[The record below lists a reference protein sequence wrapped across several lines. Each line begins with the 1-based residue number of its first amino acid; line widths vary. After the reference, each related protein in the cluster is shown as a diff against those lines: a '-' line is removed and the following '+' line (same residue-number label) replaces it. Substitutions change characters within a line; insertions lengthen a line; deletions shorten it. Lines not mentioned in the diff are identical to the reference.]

1 MSFRG
6 EKSIN
11 KNPREQEE
19 YIMSKRVGI
28 VGAGVTP
35 FKGTWTEKTYYEL
48 AQMATREAVF
58 NAQIEI
64 KDVDAAFYGIYND
77 IFERAAI
84 PEHAIHGLLGMQNKF
99 GVRITTGGATGAY
112 TMSAAHAYLAAG
124 RFKTALVLGVEK
136 ATDCFDFS
144 SMSATPE
151 VIKSI
156 GWSGD
161 SFFEQPIGWSASD
174 SYAEVVLGY
183 MDEHPEDLKPEITAQ
198 ISAQLSQQV
207 KGNKYAQRQFDQVT
221 PEEVM
226 NSRMVVYPFKELE
239 ICVYTEGAAALILA
253 EEESAKAISRT
264 NGTPI
269 VWITGVGEANEHSFA
284 GKRHKDMSRI
294 MSDYYASHRAY
305 EMAGIKDPRKSVD
318 IIELHDA
325 FVHQLEISMAEFGF
339 VPLGRADSLI
349 EEGLMTPGGRY
360 SVNPSGGLIYCGHAV
375 GASNIMS
382 AWSARN
388 ELVKKNLK
396 TALVHGTGSTVAQY
410 TACLIFE
417 HE

>member
-1 MSFRG
+1 
-6 EKSIN
+6 
-11 KNPREQEE
+11 
-19 YIMSKRVGI
+19 MSKRVGI

-35 FKGTWTEKTYYEL
+35 FKGTWREKTYYEL
-48 AQMATREAVF
+48 AQMATREAVKD
-58 NAQIEI
+58 AQVPIQ
-64 KDVDAAFYGIYND
+64 DVDAAFYGIYND
-77 IFERAAI
+77 IFERTAI

-99 GVRITTGGATGAY
+99 GIRITTGGATGAY

-174 SYAEVVLGY
+174 SYAEVVLAY
-183 MDEHPEDLKPEITAQ
+183 KDEHPEDLKPEITAQ

-207 KGNKYAQRQFDQVT
+207 RDNEHAQRQFDQVT
-221 PEEVM
+221 AEEVL
-226 NSRMVVYPFKELE
+226 NSRLVVYPFRELE
-239 ICVYTEGAAALILA
+239 ICVYSEGAAALILA
-253 EEESAKAISRT
+253 EEDTARAISKNT
-264 NGTPI
+264 GNPV
-269 VWITGVGEANEHSFA
+269 VWITGVGESNEHSFA
-284 GKRHKDMSRI
+284 GKNQKVMSRI
-294 MSDYYASHRAY
+294 MSDHDASHRAY
-305 EMAGIKDPRKSVD
+305 GMAGIENPTKSIQIV
-318 IIELHDA
+318 ELHDA
-325 FVHQLEISMAEFGF
+325 FVHQLEISMAEFGLA
-339 VPLGRADSLI
+339 PLGNADSLI
-349 EEGLMTPGGRY
+349 EENLMTPGGKY
-360 SVNPSGGLIYCGHAV
+360 LVNPCGGLIYCGHAV

-388 ELVKKNLK
+388 ELIKRNLK
-396 TALVHGTGSTVAQY
+396 TALVHGTGSTIAQY
-410 TACLIFE
+410 TACMILE

>member
-1 MSFRG
+1 MA
-6 EKSIN
+6 
-11 KNPREQEE
+11 
-19 YIMSKRVGI
+19 KRVGI

-35 FKGTWTEKTYYEL
+35 FKSTWREKTYYEL
-48 AQMATREAVF
+48 AQMATREAVRD
-58 NAQIEI
+58 AQMDIG
-64 KDVDAAFYGIYND
+64 DMDAVFYGIYND

-99 GVRITTGGATGAY
+99 GIRVTTGGATGAY
-112 TMSAAHAYLAAG
+112 TTSAAHAYLAAG

-174 SYAEVVLGY
+174 SYAEVVLAY
-183 MDEHPEDLKPEITAQ
+183 MDEHPNDLKPEITAR
-198 ISAQLSQQV
+198 ISAQLSEQV
-207 KGNKYAQRQFDQVT
+207 RGNEYAQRQFDQVT
-221 PEEVM
+221 PEEVL
-226 NSRMVVYPFKELE
+226 NSRLVAYPFRELE
-239 ICVYTEGAAALILA
+239 ICVYSEGAAALILA
-253 EEESAKAISRT
+253 EEETAMAISK
-264 NGTPI
+264 NSGQPV
-269 VWITGVGEANEHSFA
+269 VWMTGLGESNEHSFA
-284 GKRHKDMSRI
+284 GKNQKDMSRI
-294 MSDYYASHRAY
+294 MSDHLASHRAY
-305 EMAGIKDPRKSVD
+305 DMAGIEDPTESIQLV
-318 IIELHDA
+318 ELHDA
-325 FVHQLEISMAEFGF
+325 FVHQLEISMAEFGLA
-339 VPLGRADSLI
+339 PLGSADALI
-349 EEGLMTPGGRY
+349 EEELMTPGGKY
-360 SVNPSGGLIYCGHAV
+360 VVNPCGGLIYCGHAV

-388 ELVKKNLK
+388 ELIKRRLK

-410 TACLIFE
+410 TACQILE

>member
-1 MSFRG
+1 MA
-6 EKSIN
+6 
-11 KNPREQEE
+11 
-19 YIMSKRVGI
+19 KRVGI

-35 FKGTWTEKTYYEL
+35 FKSTWREKTYYEL
-48 AQMATREAVF
+48 AQMATREAVR
-58 NAQIEI
+58 
-64 KDVDAAFYGIYND
+64 DARMDIGDMDAVFYGIYND

-99 GVRITTGGATGAY
+99 GIRVTTGGATGAY
-112 TMSAAHAYLAAG
+112 TTSAAHAYLAAG

-174 SYAEVVLGY
+174 SYAEVVLAY
-183 MDEHPEDLKPEITAQ
+183 IDEHPNDLKPEITAR
-198 ISAQLSQQV
+198 ISAQLSEQV
-207 KGNKYAQRQFDQVT
+207 RGNEYAQRQFDQVT
-221 PEEVM
+221 PEEVL
-226 NSRMVVYPFKELE
+226 NSRLVAYPFRELE
-239 ICVYTEGAAALILA
+239 ICVYSEGAAALILA
-253 EEESAKAISRT
+253 EEETAKAISK
-264 NGTPI
+264 NSGQPV
-269 VWITGVGEANEHSFA
+269 VWMTGLGESNEHSFA
-284 GKRHKDMSRI
+284 GKNQKDMSRI
-294 MSDYYASHRAY
+294 MSDHLASHRAY
-305 EMAGIKDPRKSVD
+305 DMAGIEDPTESIELV
-318 IIELHDA
+318 ELHDA
-325 FVHQLEISMAEFGF
+325 FVHQLEISMAEFGLA
-339 VPLGRADSLI
+339 PLGSADALI
-349 EEGLMTPGGRY
+349 EEELMTPGGKFV
-360 SVNPSGGLIYCGHAV
+360 VNPCGGLIYCGHAV

-388 ELVKKNLK
+388 ELIKRGLK

-410 TACLIFE
+410 AACQILE

>member
-1 MSFRG
+1 
-6 EKSIN
+6 
-11 KNPREQEE
+11 
-19 YIMSKRVGI
+19 MSKRVGI

-35 FKGTWTEKTYYEL
+35 FKGTWREKTFYEL
-48 AQMATREAVF
+48 AQMATREAVKD
-58 NAQIEI
+58 ARIEI
-64 KDVDAAFYGIYND
+64 RDVDAAFYGIYND
-77 IFERAAI
+77 IFERTAI

-99 GVRITTGGATGAY
+99 GIRITTGGATGAY

-183 MDEHPEDLKPEITAQ
+183 MDEHPGDLKPEITAR

-207 KGNKYAQRQFDQVT
+207 RGNTYAQRQFDQVT

-226 NSRMVVYPFKELE
+226 NSRLVVYPFKELE
-239 ICVYTEGAAALILA
+239 ICVYSEGAAALILA
-253 EEESAKAISRT
+253 EEETAEAISGNT
-264 NGTPI
+264 GIPVI
-269 VWITGVGEANEHSFA
+269 WITGVGEANEHSFA
-284 GKRHKDMSRI
+284 GKNQKDMSRI

-305 EMAGIKDPRKSVD
+305 EMAGIKEPTKSID
-318 IIELHDA
+318 IVELHDA
-325 FVHQLEISMAEFGF
+325 FVHQLEMSMAEFGL
-339 VPLGRADSLI
+339 VPLGKADSLI
-349 EEGLMTPGGRY
+349 EDGLMMPGGRY
-360 SVNPSGGLIYCGHAV
+360 LVNPCGGLIYCGHAV

-388 ELVKKNLK
+388 ELIRRDLK
-396 TALVHGTGSTVAQY
+396 TALVHGTGSTIAQY
-410 TACLIFE
+410 TACMVFE
-417 HE
+417 HG

>member
-1 MSFRG
+1 M
-6 EKSIN
+6 
-11 KNPREQEE
+11 P
-19 YIMSKRVGI
+19 KRVGI
-28 VGAGVTP
+28 VGAAVTP
-35 FKGTWTEKTYYEL
+35 FKASWREKTYYEL
-48 AQMATREAVF
+48 AQMATREAVKG
-58 NAQIEI
+58 AQMSI
-64 KDVDAAFYGIYND
+64 KDVDAVFYGIYND

-99 GVRITTGGATGAY
+99 GTRISTGGATGAY

-136 ATDCFDFS
+136 CTDCFDFS

-161 SFFEQPIGWSASD
+161 SFFEQEIGWSASD
-174 SYAEVVLGY
+174 SYAEVVLAY
-183 MDEHPEDLKPEITAQ
+183 MDEHPGDLKPEITAA
-198 ISAQLSQQV
+198 IASQLSEQV

-226 NSRMVVYPFKELE
+226 NSRLVVYPFKELE

-253 EEESAKAISRT
+253 EEETAKAISRN

-269 VWITGVGEANEHSFA
+269 IWITGLGESNEHSYA
-284 GKRHKDMSRI
+284 GKNQKIMSRI
-294 MSDYYASHRAY
+294 MSDHYASHRAY
-305 EMAGIKDPRKSVD
+305 EMAGLTDPTKSID
-318 IIELHDA
+318 IVELHDA
-325 FVHQLEISMAEFGF
+325 FVHQLEISMAEFGL

-349 EEGLMTPGGRY
+349 EDGLMTPGGKY
-360 SVNPSGGLIYCGHAV
+360 LVNPCGGLIFSGHAV

-388 ELVKKNLK
+388 ELISRKLH
-396 TALVHGTGSTVAQY
+396 TALVHGTGSTIAQY
-410 TACLIFE
+410 TCCLILE
-417 HE
+417 HD

>member
-1 MSFRG
+1 
-6 EKSIN
+6 
-11 KNPREQEE
+11 
-19 YIMSKRVGI
+19 MSKRVGI

-35 FKGTWTEKTYYEL
+35 FKGTWREKTYYEL
-48 AQMATREAVF
+48 AQMATREAVKD
-58 NAQIEI
+58 AQVPIQ
-64 KDVDAAFYGIYND
+64 DVDAAFYGIYND
-77 IFERAAI
+77 IFERTAI

-99 GVRITTGGATGAY
+99 GIRITNGGATGAY

-174 SYAEVVLGY
+174 SYAEVVLAY
-183 MDEHPEDLKPEITAQ
+183 KDEHPEDLKPEITAQ

-207 KGNKYAQRQFDQVT
+207 RDNEHAQRQFDQVT
-221 PEEVM
+221 AEEVL
-226 NSRMVVYPFKELE
+226 NSRLVVYPFRELE
-239 ICVYTEGAAALILA
+239 ICVYSEGAAALIMA
-253 EEESAKAISRT
+253 EEDTARAISKNT
-264 NGTPI
+264 GTPV
-269 VWITGVGEANEHSFA
+269 VWITGMGESNEHSFA
-284 GKRHKDMSRI
+284 GKNQKVMSRI
-294 MSDYYASHRAY
+294 MSDHDASHRAY
-305 EMAGIKDPRKSVD
+305 GMAGIEDPTKSIQIV
-318 IIELHDA
+318 ELHDA
-325 FVHQLEISMAEFGF
+325 FVHQLEISMAEFGLA
-339 VPLGRADSLI
+339 PLGNADSLI
-349 EEGLMTPGGRY
+349 EENLMTPGGKY
-360 SVNPSGGLIYCGHAV
+360 LVNPCGGLIYCGHAV

-388 ELVKKNLK
+388 ELIKRNLE
-396 TALVHGTGSTVAQY
+396 TALVHGTGSTIAQY
-410 TACLIFE
+410 TACMILE

>member
-1 MSFRG
+1 
-6 EKSIN
+6 
-11 KNPREQEE
+11 
-19 YIMSKRVGI
+19 MSKRVGI

-35 FKGTWTEKTYYEL
+35 FKSAWREKTYYEL
-48 AQMATREAVF
+48 AQMATREAVKD
-58 NAQIEI
+58 AGIPIQ
-64 KDVDAAFYGIYND
+64 DVDAAFYGIYND
-77 IFERAAI
+77 IFERTAI

-99 GVRITTGGATGAY
+99 GIRITTGGATGAY
-112 TMSAAHAYLAAG
+112 TISAAHAYLSAG

-151 VIKSI
+151 VIKTI

-161 SFFEQPIGWSASD
+161 SFFEQPIGWSAAD
-174 SYAEVVLGY
+174 SYAEVVLAY
-183 MDEHPEDLKPEITAQ
+183 MDEHPGDLKPEITAQ
-198 ISAQLSQQV
+198 ISSLLSQQV
-207 KGNKYAQRQFDQVT
+207 KNNEYAQRQFDQVS

-226 NSRMVVYPFKELE
+226 NSRLVVYPFKELE

-253 EEESAKAISRT
+253 EEETAKAISKN
-264 NGTPI
+264 NGTPV

-284 GKRHKDMSRI
+284 GKNQKDMSRI

-305 EMAGIKDPRKSVD
+305 EMAGIADPTQSID
-318 IIELHDA
+318 IVELHDA
-325 FVHQLEISMAEFGF
+325 FVHQLEISMAEFGL
-339 VPLGRADSLI
+339 VPLGKADTLI
-349 EEGLMTPGGRY
+349 EDGLMTPGGKY
-360 SVNPSGGLIYCGHAV
+360 LVNPCGGLIYCGHAV

-388 ELVKKNLK
+388 ELIKRKLK

-410 TACLIFE
+410 TACQVLE